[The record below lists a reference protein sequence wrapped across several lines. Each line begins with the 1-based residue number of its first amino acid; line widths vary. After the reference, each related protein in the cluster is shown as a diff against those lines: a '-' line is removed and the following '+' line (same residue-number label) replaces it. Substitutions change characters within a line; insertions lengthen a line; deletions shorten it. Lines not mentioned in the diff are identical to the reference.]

1 MSGEAVVD
9 EEQRGNATTKVL
21 AVLDALGDNRR
32 FADLVAATGLPKS
45 SVHRIL
51 QDLVRSGF
59 CTVDEAGGYL
69 PGPKLMGLAG
79 RVFGRLDALSGAD
92 PALERLRARTGATVH
107 LAVLSGDEAIYVRKL
122 EASKPYRMA
131 SRIGMAI
138 PLYCTSIGKAVLAG
152 LPRDEAIELVERTG
166 QTQRTPNT
174 HTTLTALSV
183 DLDLTADRGWSLD
196 NEENEVGVVCVGAA
210 VRDATGR
217 VAAAVSISQLLSDL
231 DEMPPEVAGPLVAN
245 TAREVSQSIG
255 WA

>member
-1 MSGEAVVD
+1 MDEA
-9 EEQRGNATTKVL
+9 QRGNATSKVL
-21 AVLDALGDNRR
+21 AVLDALGDRRR

-59 CTVDEAGGYL
+59 CAVDEAGLYL

-131 SRIGMAI
+131 SRIGMSI
-138 PLYCTSIGKAVLAG
+138 PLHCTAIGKALLSG
-152 LPRDEAIELVERTG
+152 LPREEALEILERTG
-166 QTQRTPNT
+166 QPRRTPNT
-174 HTTLTALSV
+174 RTTLAA
-183 DLDLTADRGWSLD
+183 LTADLDATRERGWSLD
-196 NEENEVGVVCVGAA
+196 DEENELGVVCVGAA

-217 VAAAVSISQLLSDL
+217 VTAAVSVSQLLGDVT
-231 DEMPPEVAGPLVAN
+231 DMPPEAAGPLVAD
-245 TAREVSQSIG
+245 TAREVSRSIG
-255 WA
+255 GV